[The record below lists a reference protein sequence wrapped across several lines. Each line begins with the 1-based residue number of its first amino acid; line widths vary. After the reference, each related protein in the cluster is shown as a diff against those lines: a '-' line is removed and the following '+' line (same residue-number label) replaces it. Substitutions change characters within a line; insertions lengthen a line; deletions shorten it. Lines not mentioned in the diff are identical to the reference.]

1 MKVQVNLELLG
12 KFWRA
17 ILKELPILL
26 GVYVI
31 LLMITIRA
39 QPVSYP
45 VMNTIGFALGCLM
58 WGTLVPK
65 RLRYQVGPIW
75 GGLALAL
82 AGTNVVA
89 FNNPDLGM
97 KTDWWDMLVI
107 ATLFLGGLLAFH
119 LETRSPDQPPQDVAN
134 ESPVTNSAE

>member
-1 MKVQVNLELLG
+1 MKLQVNLELLG

-31 LLMITIRA
+31 LLVITIRERS
-39 QPVSYP
+39 VSYP
-45 VMNTIGFALGCLM
+45 VLNTIGFGLGCLM
-58 WGTLVPK
+58 WNSLVPK
-65 RLRYQVGPIW
+65 RLRYQTGPIW

-97 KTDWWDMLVI
+97 QTGWWDILVI
-107 ATLFLGGLLAFH
+107 ALLLLGGLLAFH
-119 LETRSPDQPPQDVAN
+119 LETRKPEQPPQDAAR
-134 ESPVTNSAE
+134 EAPVTNSAE